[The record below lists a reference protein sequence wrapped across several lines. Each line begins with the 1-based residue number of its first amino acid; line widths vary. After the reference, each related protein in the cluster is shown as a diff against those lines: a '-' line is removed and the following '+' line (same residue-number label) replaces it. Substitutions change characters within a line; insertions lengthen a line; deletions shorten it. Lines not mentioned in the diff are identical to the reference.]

1 MRKKSLVILTLALT
15 MVICL
20 LFHMTAQAQDRREIQ
35 LAKEYYDDLEDL
47 YVEILRDKLS
57 SLGYENAGI
66 TLTKVYLENGTR
78 EYTSLIH
85 HRRIDKLSVSEQEEL
100 MSELSV
106 AILQDDNC
114 KFKQEFFYYD
124 K

>member
-35 LAKEYYDDLEDL
+35 LTREYYDDLEEL

-57 SLGYENAGI
+57 SLGYENVGI
-66 TLTKVYLENGTR
+66 TLTKVYLENGMR

-100 MSELSV
+100 LSELSV